1 MTSKL
6 RVMTVVGT
14 RPEIVRLSQLIKLID
29 EHAEH
34 LVVHTGQNS
43 TESLSDVF
51 FSDLALRDPDVFV
64 KSDSSTFAAFCAT
77 TFPSIE
83 KEISRFRPEAFIVLG
98 DTNSALTSIVAKK
111 HGVPVY
117 HCEAGNRSF
126 DSNVPEELN
135 RRLVDQVSDF
145 NIVYSEFARQ
155 NLLNEGYSQRF
166 VFKSGSPMAEVIAAN
181 REQIAASSVLEKLNL
196 ESRSYLL
203 VSLHRQENIDH
214 PRRLTTALESLDAA
228 KSHFDKRIV
237 LSAHPRLVDKAGSL
251 LSSFEEWNVA
261 EPFGF
266 IDYMKLQSSA
276 FCVISDSGSISE
288 EAAALGFPAVTLR
301 DSMERQEAL
310 EMGILPMAGLES
322 GQLLTAVEFAVSL
335 PPRQSPADYR
345 DCQFALRVWNL
356 ILSTARLATQWTGKR
371 SFENS

>member
-6 RVMTVVGT
+6 RVMTLVGT
-14 RPEIVRLSQLIKLID
+14 RPEIVRLSQFIKLID
-29 EHAEH
+29 EHADH
-34 LVVHTGQNS
+34 LLVHTGQNS

-51 FSDLALRDPDVFV
+51 FSDLALRDPDVFLE
-64 KSDSSTFAAFCAT
+64 SDSSTFATFCAT

-83 KEISRFRPEAFIVLG
+83 KEISRFRPHAFVVLG
-98 DTNSALTSIVAKK
+98 DTNSALSSIVAKK

-135 RRLVDQVSDF
+135 RRLIDQVSDF

-155 NLLNEGYSQRF
+155 NLLNEGFSQRF

-181 REQIAASSVLEKLNL
+181 SAEVAASSVLERLKL
-196 ESRSYLL
+196 RSGSFFL

-214 PRRLTTALESLDAA
+214 PTRLIAALESLDAA
-228 KSHFDKRIV
+228 RSHFDKQIV
-237 LSAHPRLVDKAGSL
+237 ISAHPRLVDKAKDL
-251 LSSFEEWNVA
+251 LSSFEEWIVA

-266 IDYMKLQSSA
+266 LDYMKLQSSA

-288 EAAALGFPAVTLR
+288 EAAVVGFPAVTLR

-310 EMGILPMAGLES
+310 EMGVLPMAGLES
-322 GQLLTAVEFAVSL
+322 GQLVTAVEFAVSI
-335 PPRQSPADYR
+335 PPRTAPADYQ
-345 DCQFALRVWNL
+345 DSQFAVRVCNL
-356 ILSTARLATQWTGKR
+356 ILSTAGLAKQWTGSR
-371 SFENS
+371 SF